1 MISSLYIYI
10 YLIYIHIS
18 YIYISSL
25 YIYIYTYTYK
35 VLFECNSHREK
46 SQNSSQILETLYMEN
61 WTSVLL

>member
-10 YLIYIHIS
+10 LYTYIYLIYIYLP
-18 YIYISSL
+18 YI